1 MSKNEAVDGLQ
12 GVKFRV
18 FFDLDVIEG
27 EHLREQLIQSLK
39 QKFFVQGFGGEYRGA
54 QAKFWYD
61 IQEDENYSGMGNVI
75 AYIAEGF
82 SKYYSSPMKTW
93 QNSDRKDQCRILC
106 NTFLELLH
114 ILDCE
119 KTL

>member
-1 MSKNEAVDGLQ
+1 MMLLIN
-12 GVKFRV
+12 
-18 FFDLDVIEG
+18 IER
-27 EHLREQLIQSLK
+27 L
-39 QKFFVQGFGGEYRGA
+39 
-54 QAKFWYD
+54 
-61 IQEDENYSGMGNVI
+61 I

>member
-1 MSKNEAVDGLQ
+1 MMLLIN
-12 GVKFRV
+12 
-18 FFDLDVIEG
+18 IER
-27 EHLREQLIQSLK
+27 L
-39 QKFFVQGFGGEYRGA
+39 
-54 QAKFWYD
+54 
-61 IQEDENYSGMGNVI
+61 I

-93 QNSDRKDQCRILC
+93 QNSDRKDQFRISC